1 MRIAVWDDQIE
12 EVKKLEALSNDY
24 LLKREINGEVHI
36 IKNLVELETHS
47 PDVLL
52 LDIEMP
58 ELNGIEIKEKLSAGN
73 NPLIIFATSHSEFMP
88 EAFGKNV
95 LGYLI
100 KPVDLP
106 SLERVMDCAM
116 NHIKAEYLFQ
126 FDDASM
132 VSSKD
137 VILVRMDKGYL
148 DLILYDD
155 SRRSWMKKT
164 MKEAEQLLEPY
175 GFLRIADGC
184 LVNSLYVDR
193 FEGNSVILKGAFGRV
208 IISRRRKK
216 VCMEKYREYCFR
228 MAKFSV

>member
-1 MRIAVWDDQIE
+1 MRIGVWDDQME
-12 EVKKLEALSNDY
+12 ESEKLETLVVAYLS
-24 LLKREINGEVHI
+24 KRGIIGEVSI
-36 IKNLVELETHS
+36 IKTLTEIKDNLL
-47 PDVLL
+47 DVLI

-58 ELNGIEIKEKLSAGN
+58 ELSGIEVKDRLSVGEK
-73 NPLIIFATSHSEFMP
+73 PLIIFATNYGEFMP

-106 SLERVMDCAM
+106 SLGRVMDCAL
-116 NHIKAEYLFQ
+116 NLIKVEYLFQ

-132 VSSKD
+132 ISSKD
-137 VILVRMDKGYL
+137 VVLIRMDKGYL

-155 SRRSWMKKT
+155 SQRSWVKKT
-164 MKEAEQLLEPY
+164 MKEAESLLGPY

-184 LVNSLYVDR
+184 LVNGLHVDR
-193 FEGNSVILKGAFGRV
+193 FEGNSVILKGSCGRV
-208 IISRRRKK
+208 TISRRRKK
-216 VCMEKYREYCFR
+216 VCIEKYREYCFR